1 MLKLLSFITALA
13 ICLSAGPFLGVLA
26 EEGVFYARISDFT
39 AVYDKNTEEVE
50 FCVELDGSVLE
61 AEEFIVR
68 IYCEVF
74 EPEHR
79 VWEENQ
85 SINTYGLSFGAC
97 LKDGNKL
104 KGALPLD
111 KERFTSEYYRNFRIS
126 VRGKTVESGGN
137 LYYTL
142 DSADIPISPKAA
154 YAGEGVTVIPQVL
167 PAQTAIGGY
176 VLLRLTVKDIPD
188 TFSGGLTSLSFTLN
202 YDTALLRADEVNL
215 NARGAGWGISATQA
229 DDGIALN
236 LEGGGVYED
245 GDIVISLKFMTVA
258 AGVCDFG
265 ISGLYGGDGYGNS
278 FLTESAAVDARVSI
292 LGAPVPL
299 GDVNGDG
306 NVDNLDAAWVLQY
319 DAKLRPSIEN
329 GDVNGDGTVNSV
341 DAALIL
347 KYDAGLISGF

>member
-1 MLKLLSFITALA
+1 MLKVLSFIMTLA
-13 ICLSAGPFLGVLA
+13 ICLSAVPFLGVLA
-26 EEGVFYARISDFT
+26 EEGVFYARITDFT
-39 AVYDKNTEEVE
+39 AVYDENTEEVE
-50 FCVELDGSVLE
+50 FCAELDGSILE
-61 AEEFIVR
+61 AEEFTVR

-85 SINTYGLSFGAC
+85 SINTYGLSFGGC

-104 KGALPLD
+104 KGTLPLE

-126 VRGKTVESGGN
+126 ISGKTVESGGN

-154 YAGEGVTVIPQVL
+154 YDGEAVALIPQVL
-167 PAQTAIGGY
+167 PAQTALGGY
-176 VLLRLTVKDIPD
+176 VLLRLTVKDIPE
-188 TFSGGLTSLSFTLN
+188 TLSGGLTSLGFTLN
-202 YDTALLRADEVNL
+202 YDSALLRIEEAVMD
-215 NARGAGWGISATQA
+215 ARGGGWSVSAAQR
-229 DDGIALN
+229 DGGVSLA

-245 GDIVISLKFMTVA
+245 GDIVISLKFMTVG

-278 FLTESAAVDARVSI
+278 FLAESADIDARVSI

-299 GDVNGDG
+299 GDVNSDG

-319 DAKLRPSIEN
+319 DAKLRESIEN
-329 GDVNGDGTVNSV
+329 GDVNGDGLVNSV